1 MVFPK
6 TLIAIAF
13 VGVSMMLGSP
23 AEAATVQER
32 LRLAAYVNNNTP
44 PRPTIKTA
52 QEARDLVNNVHFK
65 VFEVVK
71 SVCKEEEIP
80 AKRCTW
86 NARVEKRPGFQA
98 FAYRGNEIVIH
109 SGLIDKI
116 ASEDELAFVIA
127 HEIAHHMLRHVA
139 QKRNGVF
146 IGTILGAVTGL
157 GAESGLAIAVLAS
170 QATSSSLERQAD
182 AVAAEVIRRSGYDPR
197 LARNV
202 LLRMAKMDGR
212 SRTRFLESHPAGLDR
227 LLEFDKRLINRRN
240 G

>member
-1 MVFPK
+1 MALLK
-6 TLIAIAF
+6 TLTAVACI
-13 VGVSMMLGSP
+13 GLSMMVGQPVEGS
-23 AEAATVQER
+23 TVQER
-32 LRLAAYVNNNTP
+32 LKLAAYVNNNTP
-44 PRPTIKTA
+44 PRPSIKTA

-71 SVCKEEEIP
+71 SICREEEIP
-80 AKRCTW
+80 DKQCTW

-127 HEIAHHMLRHVA
+127 HEIAHHILRHVA
-139 QKRNGVF
+139 QKRNGIF

-157 GAESGLAIAVLAS
+157 GAESGLAIAVFTS
-170 QATSSSLERQAD
+170 QVTSSSLERQAD
-182 AVAAEVIRRSGYDPR
+182 AVAAEVISRSGYDPQ

-212 SRTRFLESHPAGLDR
+212 SRTRFLESHPSGLNR
-227 LLEFDKRLINRRN
+227 LLEFDRRLKNWRER
-240 G
+240 